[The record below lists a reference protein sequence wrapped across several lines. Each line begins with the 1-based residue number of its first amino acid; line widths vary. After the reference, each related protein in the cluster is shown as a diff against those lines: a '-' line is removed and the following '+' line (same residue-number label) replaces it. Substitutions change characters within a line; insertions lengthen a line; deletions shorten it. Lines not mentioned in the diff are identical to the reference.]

1 MTSNLKVIYKVNP
14 KHTNQ
19 ISFFVTN
26 GSETRQIGL
35 IEMPMDNMLGN
46 NVKTA
51 DEIVVA
57 LRKRLRSS
65 D

>member
-14 KHTNQ
+14 KRNNQ
-19 ISFFVTN
+19 FAFFVTN

-35 IEMPMDNMLGN
+35 IEMPMDNMLGDSI
-46 NVKTA
+46 KTA

-57 LRKRLRSS
+57 LRKRLKNSV
-65 D
+65 